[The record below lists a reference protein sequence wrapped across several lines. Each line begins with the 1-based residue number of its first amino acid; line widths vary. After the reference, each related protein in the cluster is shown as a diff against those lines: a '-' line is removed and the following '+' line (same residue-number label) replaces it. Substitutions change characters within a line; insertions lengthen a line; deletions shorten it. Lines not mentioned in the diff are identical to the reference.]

1 MTHGYRRV
9 RDKTTKQLFFKFN
22 LRKIVTGDETLVQH
36 LKPIKMET
44 KLQTIYGKRPVILQR
59 TGSIKKVF
67 YCILV
72 FSCNDMAIQIPLPK
86 SKNDKGQCYLYVM
99 FINMKK
105 YYPKRRSVPGF
116 FHVRFLYGNPP
127 HVFLFIVMLHHIL
140 MLLWSKFWNKRG
152 GLWSSHI
159 SPTPQI

>member
-1 MTHGYRRV
+1 MFSKRYLQDFHA
-9 RDKTTKQLFFKFN
+9 KKLKC
-22 LRKIVTGDETLVQH
+22 DETLVQH
-36 LKPIKMET
+36 SKPIKMET

-116 FHVRFLYGNPP
+116 CMF
-127 HVFLFIVMLHHIL
+127 VFFMVTLL
-140 MLLWSKFWNKRG
+140 MFSYSL
-152 GLWSSHI
+152 
-159 SPTPQI
+159 

>member
-9 RDKTTKQLFFKFN
+9 RDQTTKQLFFIFN
-22 LRKIVTGDETLVQH
+22 LRKIVTGDETLIQH
-36 LKPIKMET
+36 
-44 KLQTIYGKRPVILQR
+44 
-59 TGSIKKVF
+59 
-67 YCILV
+67 
-72 FSCNDMAIQIPLPK
+72 SCKDMAIQIPLPK

-116 FHVRFLYGNPP
+116 FHVRFLYGNAP

-140 MLLWSKFWNKRG
+140 MLL
-152 GLWSSHI
+152 
-159 SPTPQI
+159 

>member
-9 RDKTTKQLFFKFN
+9 RDQTTKQLFFKFN
-22 LRKIVTGDETLVQH
+22 LRKIVTGDETLIQH

-44 KLQTIYGKRPVILQR
+44 KLQTIHGKRPVILQR
-59 TGSIKKVF
+59 TGRIKKVF

-72 FSCNDMAIQIPLPK
+72 FSCTDMAIQIPLPK
-86 SKNDKGQCYLYVM
+86 SKNDKGQWYLNVM

-116 FHVRFLYGNPP
+116 FYVRFLYGNAS

-140 MLLWSKFWNKRG
+140 MLLWSKIWNKRG

-159 SPTPQI
+159 SPTHQI